1 MNRFFFIGDLHGD
14 TAPIGHL
21 DKEVNLTES
30 DWVILLG
37 DSGINYWANKP
48 NRMKLIKEQFRY
60 FPCKFFVIRGNHEE
74 RAERLAATD
83 PDDRWN
89 RGTSPPRNRVP

>member
-37 DSGINYWANKP
+37 DSGINYWANT
-48 NRMKLIKEQFRY
+48 MIIS
-60 FPCKFFVIRGNHEE
+60 VAT
-74 RAERLAATD
+74 AE
-83 PDDRWN
+83 N
-89 RGTSPPRNRVP
+89 K